1 MDAVPAITPQIETEK
16 GTTMY
21 TFLIGLAVLLGGG
34 YLYGKF
40 CERVFHPDRRTTPAY
55 ALADGV
61 NFVPMKRWKNA
72 LIELLNIA
80 GTGPV
85 LGPIQGILFGPI
97 AFVLIPIGC
106 VLGGAVHDYFSG
118 MLSLRNN
125 GAQMPGLMQ
134 RFMGKGVYQIYNIF
148 VCLLMFLVGVVFIYT
163 PGDMLAGSVLG
174 FSTSFV
180 NADTGAPLGFEAMAP
195 ILAIYGIILA
205 YYLVATVFPID
216 KIIGRIYPVFGAILL
231 LSAVGI
237 FVGLFLTGGIFQLN
251 ELWGVWPAWASME
264 NLIPMF
270 FITVA
275 CGIVSG
281 FHSTQA
287 CIIARSVNSELEGR
301 TTFYLMMILE
311 GFIAMIWAA
320 AAMVVYNAGIA
331 EAGVTGA
338 VAVVGV
344 IAKDFL
350 GEVGGIVAILGVV
363 VLAITSGDTALRS
376 LRLMLA
382 DYFHIDQVK
391 KAKRIGLALAIF
403 VPVAAVLIYSKLDPN
418 GFNVLWRYFSF
429 ANEACAV
436 FAFALISVYLFGRRK
451 PGAITLVPGC
461 FYMFVVSSY
470 LLNAKIGFRLDWTL
484 AYVAAG
490 VLTACY
496 GALVVR
502 AGLKRRARIEGG
514 QLDPTQFE
522 TPDDTTA
529 KPAAPAPSLDAE
541 PAEAAE

>member
-1 MDAVPAITPQIETEK
+1 MHERK
-16 GTTMY
+16 GKKVY
-21 TFLIGLAVLLGGG
+21 TFFLGLAVLLGGG

-40 CERVFHPDRRTTPAY
+40 CERVFQPDRRTTPAY
-55 ALADGV
+55 AMADGV
-61 NFVPMKRWKNA
+61 NYVPMKKWKNA

-125 GAQMPGLMQ
+125 GAQMPGLMK
-134 RFMGKGVYQIYNIF
+134 RFMGKGVYQVYNIF

-174 FSTSFV
+174 LSTSFV
-180 NADTGAPLGFEAMAP
+180 DAQTGAPLGIEAMAP
-195 ILAIYGIILA
+195 VLAIYAIILM

-216 KIIGRIYPVFGAILL
+216 KIIGRIYPVFGAVLL

-237 FVGLFLTGGIFQLN
+237 FFGLFFSGGIFQLN
-251 ELWGVWPAWASME
+251 EVWGAWPAWASAS
-264 NLIPMF
+264 NLVPMF

-287 CIIARSVNSELEGR
+287 CIIARSVNSEFEGR
-301 TTFYLMMILE
+301 NTFYLMMILE

-320 AAMVVYNAGIA
+320 AAMIVYNAGIA

-338 VAVVGV
+338 VAVVGI

-350 GEVGGIVAILGVV
+350 GEFGGIVAVLGVI

-382 DYFHIDQVK
+382 DYFRIDQVSK
-391 KAKRIGLALAIF
+391 TKRIGLALAIF
-403 VPVAAVLIYSKLDPN
+403 APVAAVLVYSKFDPN
-418 GFNVLWRYFSF
+418 GFNILWRYFSF
-429 ANEACAV
+429 ANETCAV
-436 FAFALISVYLFGRRK
+436 FAFALISVYLFGKRK
-451 PGAITLVPGC
+451 PGIMTLVPGC
-461 FYMFVVSSY
+461 FYMFVCSSY
-470 LLNAKIGFRLDWTL
+470 LLNAKIGFNLDWTA
-484 AYVAAG
+484 AYAVAA
-490 VLTACY
+490 VLTAAY
-496 GALVVR
+496 GVLVVR
-502 AGLKRRARIEGG
+502 AGLARRKRIEAG
-514 QLDPTQFE
+514 QLHPEEFE
-522 TPDDTTA
+522 TPNDVANKDTETA
-529 KPAAPAPSLDAE
+529 
-541 PAEAAE
+541 

>member
-1 MDAVPAITPQIETEK
+1 
-16 GTTMY
+16 MY
-21 TFLIGLAVLLGGG
+21 TFLIGLAVLLVGGC
-34 YLYGKF
+34 LYGRF
-40 CERVFHPDRRTTPAY
+40 CERVFQPDRRTTPAY
-55 ALADGV
+55 AQADGV
-61 NFVPMKRWKNA
+61 NYVPMKRWKNA

-106 VLGGAVHDYFSG
+106 VLGGEVHDYFSG
-118 MLSLRNN
+118 MLSLRHK

-134 RFMGKGVYQIYNIF
+134 RFMGKGVYQVYNIF

-174 FSTSFV
+174 LSTSFV
-180 NADTGAPLGFEAMAP
+180 NAETGASLGFEAMAP
-195 ILAIYGIILA
+195 VLIIYAIILA
-205 YYLVATVFPID
+205 YYLVATLFRMD
-216 KIIGRIYPVFGAILL
+216 KIIGRIYPVFGAVLL

-237 FVGLFLTGGIFQLN
+237 FAGLFLGGGIFQLN
-251 ELWGVWPAWASME
+251 EVWGVWPIWASME
-264 NLIPMF
+264 NLVPMF

-287 CIIARSVNSELEGR
+287 CIIARSVNSEFEGR
-301 TTFYLMMILE
+301 STFYMMMILE
-311 GFIAMIWAA
+311 GVIAMIWAA
-320 AAMVVYNAGIA
+320 AAMVVYNAGVA

-338 VAVVGV
+338 VAVVGI

-350 GEVGGIVAILGVV
+350 GEVGGIIAIVGVI

-382 DYFHIDQVK
+382 DYFHIDQV
-391 KAKRIGLALAIF
+391 ARVKRVGLALAIF
-403 VPVAAVLIYSKLDPN
+403 APVAAVLVYSKFDPN

-429 ANEACAV
+429 ANETCAV
-436 FAFALISVYLFGRRK
+436 FAFALISVYLFGKRK
-451 PGAITLVPGC
+451 PGIMTLVPGC

-470 LLNAKIGFRLDWTL
+470 LLNAKIGFGLDWSL
-484 AYVAAG
+484 AYALAG
-490 VLTACY
+490 ALTAVYCV
-496 GALVVR
+496 LVVR
-502 AGLKRRARIEGG
+502 AGLVRRRRIESGA
-514 QLDPTQFE
+514 LNPVEYE
-522 TPDDTTA
+522 TPNDVLEA
-529 KPAAPAPSLDAE
+529 G
-541 PAEAAE
+541 AAERGTEGAGDDREDVPDFVL